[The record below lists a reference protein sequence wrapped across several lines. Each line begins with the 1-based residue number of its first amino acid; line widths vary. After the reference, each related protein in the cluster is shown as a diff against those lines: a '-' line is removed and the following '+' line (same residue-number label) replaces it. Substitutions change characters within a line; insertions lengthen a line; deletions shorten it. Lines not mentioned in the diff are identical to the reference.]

1 MMHIIA
7 KVATTA
13 AIPAAVA
20 VVLGYLAMTAQR
32 TEEAQQL
39 YASSAIIAILGML
52 SVIVVWVG
60 HRTREQL
67 QKIHNANKEAQ
78 VRLLMK
84 AATDRGADMNA
95 IFGPK
100 ER

>member
-13 AIPAAVA
+13 ALPAVVA

-52 SVIVVWVG
+52 AVIVVWVG
-60 HRTREQL
+60 HRIQEQL
-67 QKIHNANKEAQ
+67 QKIDSDTEDAQ

-84 AATDRGADMNA
+84 AASNRGADIGM

-100 ER
+100 EM